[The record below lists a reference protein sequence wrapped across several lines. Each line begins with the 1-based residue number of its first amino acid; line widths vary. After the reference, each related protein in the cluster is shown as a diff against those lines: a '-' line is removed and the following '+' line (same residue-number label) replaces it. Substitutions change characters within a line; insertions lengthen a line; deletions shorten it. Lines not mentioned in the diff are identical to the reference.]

1 MHVVEAL
8 ILFEE
13 TCVLFLFL
21 QLVVQEIP
29 EELLQF
35 CFLSVNWLPPL
46 WNTVK
51 SASKQARHYSMQN
64 KTQISLSLIENICL
78 LIYLT
83 FFFPP
88 PRSQRNLRL
97 QLKVQVCSI
106 CMVVRVWGNIKF
118 QQQCMTTEE
127 NSEVGLYFL
136 VVQPPIVAG

>member
-1 MHVVEAL
+1 MHVAEAL

-13 TCVLFLFL
+13 TCILFQFL
-21 QLVVQEIP
+21 QLVFQEIP

-51 SASKQARHYSMQN
+51 SASKQAGHYSVQN
-64 KTQISLSLIENICL
+64 KTQISLYLIENMCL
-78 LIYLT
+78 LIYLP
-83 FFFPP
+83 FFFPL

-106 CMVVRVWGNIKF
+106 CMVVHVWGNIKF
-118 QQQCMTTEE
+118 QQQCMTSEE
-127 NSEVGLYFL
+127 NSEVALYFL
-136 VVQPPIVAG
+136 VVQPPIVAV